1 MLLYCWKDYSRAR
14 AIAANDFPEVDFSAN
29 TKSQLALIKFRL

>member
-29 TKSQLALIKFRL
+29 TESKLALTEYE